1 MPLEHAPTDD
11 TIWEMNIIVA
21 KKESKL
27 LFMFK
32 MKIIIFK
39 KLNKKINNLSFF
51 IYLYIKIF
59 K

>member
-39 KLNKKINNLSFF
+39 ILNKKINNLSFF
-51 IYLYIKIF
+51 IYLYIIIF
-59 K
+59 N

>member
-11 TIWEMNIIVA
+11 TIWEMNIKVA